1 MAKNEF
7 LPFATADGANVLS
20 AEDYQTLRSRSN
32 GFSAG
37 VARSQELN
45 TVWRQASV
53 IAHVVAQFIAD
64 TNNSDVAD
72 DGDLDKLQAGLI
84 QALSKNV
91 NNTVPAASL
100 KTAGITQLSS
110 ATNSDS
116 ETLAAMPKAVKAI
129 VDNLSGGR
137 LLNIQSFTESGI
149 YTPTPGTRKIRVKC
163 WGAGGS
169 GARMSKQSRGSVSGA
184 GGAYAEVLLDAT
196 SFSSVSVEV
205 GTGGAASADGVSLDG
220 GDGGGSYF
228 GKHVICGGGK
238 GGLIGKGLAK
248 GGEPAGGNVMM
259 VGGQAGQ
266 GGSYTSGILSNGV
279 GGASFGGYNALPH
292 VSLKGDDGSFPGGG
306 GAMGSYVNDDTQ
318 YAAGKGGDG
327 FIILE
332 EYS

>member
-110 ATNSDS
+110 ATDSNS
-116 ETLAAMPKAVKAI
+116 ETMAATPKAVKAAYDLASNVSVDGLYPVGI
-129 VDNLSGGR
+129 VVWFAQYKDPNKLFSGTTWKYIGEDRTIRLASANGSDVMTTGGSDSVKLTVDNIPAHNHTFSENSSSFDYGNKETSWFDYGEKGTNVNGAHTHTIDGKNTEGRDTQLSFMSST
-137 LLNIQSFTESGI
+137 NSQTASKSTS
-149 YTPTPGTRKIRVKC
+149 
-163 WGAGGS
+163 GAGEHSHTVNIGGHSHIVGIGAHSHSVSGTTANTGS
-169 GARMSKQSRGSVSGA
+169 GAVITVANAYIKLMGWYRVS
-184 GGAYAEVLLDAT
+184 
-196 SFSSVSVEV
+196 
-205 GTGGAASADGVSLDG
+205 
-220 GDGGGSYF
+220 
-228 GKHVICGGGK
+228 
-238 GGLIGKGLAK
+238 
-248 GGEPAGGNVMM
+248 
-259 VGGQAGQ
+259 
-266 GGSYTSGILSNGV
+266 
-279 GGASFGGYNALPH
+279 
-292 VSLKGDDGSFPGGG
+292 
-306 GAMGSYVNDDTQ
+306 
-318 YAAGKGGDG
+318 
-327 FIILE
+327 
-332 EYS
+332 